1 MTKCDSNYA
10 KLRADGRQDWKFELT
25 GDLCMKGNVLVQEW
39 FFGKGV
45 EGRKGW
51 SVLTLNNRGEV
62 VSLRGVVENTPSH
75 STRCKDQPSNPPPI
89 FALDCS
95 TSHMVHRE
103 AGYAVPGSWV
113 TV

>member
-1 MTKCDSNYA
+1 M
-10 KLRADGRQDWKFELT
+10 LRADGRSDWRFELT
-25 GDLCMKGNVLVQEW
+25 GELSMSGNVLLQEW
-39 FFGKGV
+39 FFGKGI

-89 FALDCS
+89 LALDCS
-95 TSHMVHRE
+95 TSYTTHYGGGFAM
-103 AGYAVPGSWV
+103 PGSWV
-113 TV
+113 AA